1 MTPYHVS
8 IRTVSV
14 HAPLPP
20 VRTVQ
25 HHLLQAIA
33 EALPD
38 VTASSL
44 AVRLLPDRHA
54 AVFRITIHTGVTL
67 TPEVWSRMKVGTL
80 AVRLSVLEV
89 RALLELEL
97 SRPAHGEPCKAA

>member
-8 IRTVSV
+8 IRTDSV
-14 HAPLPP
+14 HAPLPQ

-44 AVRLLPDRHA
+44 AVRLFPDRHA
-54 AVFRITIHTGVTL
+54 AIFRITIHTGVTL
-67 TPEVWSRMKVGTL
+67 TPEMWSSMKVGAL
-80 AVRLSVLEV
+80 AVRLSVLEI
-89 RALLELEL
+89 RALPELEL
-97 SRPAHGEPCKAA
+97 SPPDHGEPCKAA